1 MPLSILLFLSFILG
15 VDDPPSQTTGTN
27 AESHDT
33 FPYPQ
38 DENLR
43 WEWIS
48 AGAEV
53 GTTTVR
59 FAPEP
64 TSQLKDTSEWTL
76 FGNLDW
82 SGPGRRM
89 QVKGQT
95 RFTLESGQFQFTRR
109 EGFLHAAG
117 VGSQENLVVCQ
128 VQPDEK
134 SVRIVSQVP
143 EQGTQIDREIPFD
156 RNSRVLESQCF
167 EHWLLIGL
175 HLPDLEQVKINAL
188 IPSEY
193 RTIELTL
200 SKDRTEKVGTLQTTR
215 WSVHC
220 SDFQAKIWIGEKG
233 TVERYSQGELVIQ
246 RRYLDPP
253 ASKKKIGEK
262 QEQND
267 QGR

>member
-1 MPLSILLFLSFILG
+1 MPLSILLFLSFIQG
-15 VDDPPSQTTGTN
+15 MDDPSPQTTGTI

-33 FPYPQ
+33 FPYPHG
-38 DENLR
+38 EALR

-59 FAPEP
+59 FTPEP
-64 TSQLKDTSEWTL
+64 SKQQEKVSEWTL
-76 FGNLDW
+76 FGDLQW

-95 RFTLESGQFQFTRR
+95 RFTLESGQFQYTRR
-109 EGFLHAAG
+109 DRLLHAAG

-156 RNSRVLESQCF
+156 RKSVVLESQCF

-175 HLPDLEQVKINAL
+175 HLPDQEQVKIKAL

-193 RTIELTL
+193 RTIDLTI
-200 SKDRTEKVGTLQTTR
+200 SKDRTETVGQVQTTR
-215 WSVHC
+215 WNVQC
-220 SDFQAKIWIGEKG
+220 SDFKAKIWVSEKG
-233 TVERYSQGELVIQ
+233 TIERYSQGELVIQ
-246 RRYLDPP
+246 RRYPDPP
-253 ASKKKIGEK
+253 TEK
-262 QEQND
+262 QPAGN
-267 QGR
+267 QGQGN